1 MVEEQEMTLKG
12 FLKMKG
18 QLLLNIGV
26 LFLGAVM
33 ARTAQVCLFSLC
45 QVRLDVT
52 FIERF
57 LCAGNLRLD
66 FLALLA

>member
-1 MVEEQEMTLKG
+1 MVEEQEMALKG

-18 QLLLNIGV
+18 QLRLNMEV
-26 LFLGAVM
+26 LFLGALM
-33 ARTAQVCLFSLC
+33 ARTVQVRLFSLC

-57 LCAGNLRLD
+57 LCAGNLHLD